1 MAIFLREFPVKVAK
15 PHYLMCEADEWSSNT
30 FRSHKYTMPQTD
42 QILIVEDEFVNAA
55 VIEYQLRKLGYS
67 IAGIASSGE
76 EAIDLAVRTKPDVV
90 LMDIQLEGAMDG
102 VEAAGLI
109 RQKTGIPV
117 IYLTGN
123 SDEQTI
129 GRARTTEA
137 FGYLHKP
144 FQEREVHSALQMA
157 IYKAEMDCRLR
168 DEQQWFA
175 TTLRCITD
183 GVIATDV
190 TGAIKVVNLVAEQ
203 LTGWKEREALGR
215 DLSEIFEVFDPETR
229 RPAECIITRLL
240 HGKTATSVKFRH
252 VLVCRSGMEMVI
264 EESATSIVTESGDVR
279 GVLVV
284 FREYH
289 GPA

>member
-1 MAIFLREFPVKVAK
+1 
-15 PHYLMCEADEWSSNT
+15 
-30 FRSHKYTMPQTD
+30 MPQTD
-42 QILIVEDEFVNAA
+42 QILIVEDESVNAA

-76 EAIDLAVRTKPDVV
+76 EAIELAVRTKPDVV

-123 SDEQTI
+123 SEEQTI
-129 GRARTTEA
+129 DRARTTEA

-144 FQEREVHSALQMA
+144 FQEREVHSALQIA
-157 IYKAEMDCRLR
+157 IYKAEMECRLQ
-168 DEQQWFA
+168 DERQWFA

-190 TGAIKVVNLVAEQ
+190 IGGIKVVNLVAEQ
-203 LTGWKEREALGR
+203 LTGWEEKEALDR
-215 DLSEIFEVFDPETR
+215 DLSEIFQVFDPETGQ
-229 RPAECIITRLL
+229 PAECIVTRLL
-240 HGKTATSVKFRH
+240 HEETATSGKFRH
-252 VLVCRSGMEMVI
+252 VLVSRSGMEIAI
-264 EESATSIVTESGDVR
+264 EGSATSILTESGDMR

-284 FREYH
+284 FREYR